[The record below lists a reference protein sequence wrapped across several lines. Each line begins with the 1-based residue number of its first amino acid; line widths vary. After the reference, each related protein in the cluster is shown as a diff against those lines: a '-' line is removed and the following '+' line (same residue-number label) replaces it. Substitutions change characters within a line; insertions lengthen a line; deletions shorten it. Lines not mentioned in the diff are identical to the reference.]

1 MAIITGTAIAGATI
15 GAGTIAAGAGFALS
29 AAGTTKSFIDAGKAR
44 RDAQAASNKATKAF
58 EEAEKKLD
66 VNYLKGLSIKKEPYE
81 LAREAGLSGA
91 AQILQAGREG
101 ELRGAVS
108 TAGRA
113 QLLNQQQQ
121 NQIRMAMGQEAQKI
135 QRDAANEDLRLA
147 GAKADL
153 KLKQATGFES
163 QAADARA
170 REQALKQAGAQGV
183 VSLGTQALKAAPLY
197 PSAKDVT
204 QLPYSGA
211 LIDNK
216 AIDAQILKPNNPIFG
231 VDSQFIFDPASLSR
245 PGFLDGVSI
254 IEDNEPRTCLLYTS
268 PSPRDRTRSRMPS
281 SA

>member
-1 MAIITGTAIAGATI
+1 MGLATGLAIAGLAV
-15 GAGTIAAGAGFALS
+15 S
-29 AAGTTKSFIDAGKAR
+29 AAGTTKSFVDAGKAR
-44 RDAQAASNKATKAF
+44 RDAQAASDKATKAF

-153 KLKQATGFES
+153 KLRQTAGFES

-170 REQALKQAGAQGV
+170 REQALKQAGAQGLIDV
-183 VSLGTQALKAAPLY
+183 GTQAMKLAPLY
-197 PSAKDVT
+197 SSAKDVT

-211 LIDNK
+211 LIDNT
-216 AIDAQILKPNNPIFG
+216 AIDAQILKPNNPNFG

-245 PGFLDGVSI
+245 SGFLDGVSI
-254 IEDNEPRTCLLYTS
+254 IEDNETRTV
-268 PSPRDRTRSRMPS
+268 
-281 SA
+281 

>member
-147 GAKADL
+147 GAKANL
-153 KLKQATGFES
+153 KLRQAAGFES

-183 VSLGTQALKAAPLY
+183 VSVGTQALKAAPLY
-197 PSAKDVT
+197 SSNTPQTTTVGDQIVSNK
-204 QLPYSGA
+204 
-211 LIDNK
+211 LIVD
-216 AIDAQILKPNNPIFG
+216 PN
-231 VDSQFIFDPASLSR
+231 SQFFRTSTGEVVDLQKQFEGGLDFQNPTNIFEETLPSVSVL
-245 PGFLDGVSI
+245 PEIKGF
-254 IEDNEPRTCLLYTS
+254 
-268 PSPRDRTRSRMPS
+268 
-281 SA
+281 

>member
-153 KLKQATGFES
+153 KLRQAAGFES

-216 AIDAQILKPNNPIFG
+216 AIDAQILKPNNPNFG

-254 IEDNEPRTCLLYTS
+254 IEDNE
-268 PSPRDRTRSRMPS
+268 TRIG
-281 SA
+281 